1 MRSGEKVKK
10 EIDWP
15 FIAGVACHTVW
26 WTFKYLWKFLWIG
39 FAGIIFLITILG
51 LSVNK
56 SKQDNPE

>member
-1 MRSGEKVKK
+1 VKK

-26 WTFKYLWKFLWIG
+26 WTFKYLWKFFWIG
-39 FAGIIFLITILG
+39 IAGIVFLITLLG

-56 SKQDNPE
+56 AKQDNP